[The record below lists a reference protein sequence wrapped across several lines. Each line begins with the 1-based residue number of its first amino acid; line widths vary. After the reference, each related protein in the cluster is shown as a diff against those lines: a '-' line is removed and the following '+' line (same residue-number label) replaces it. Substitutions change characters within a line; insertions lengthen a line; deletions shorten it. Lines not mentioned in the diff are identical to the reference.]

1 VATFS
6 PGGGCPTRLRG
17 ASCRATLC
25 TCASFIFGFFFF
37 TSAHQNALLF
47 QSCPIKKKKNT
58 AGAVYTDTVFL
69 LYIFPPPSLPLPL
82 PSTIPFQ
89 QPFTMH
95 PPREVDGDQPQRRY
109 GKKSDEDDQRG
120 KKGGG
125 NNMGTAIALAF
136 GAGALVFAG
145 ASALYSWC
153 TQDNTQQEKSYYCL
167 HPRDENIAGDTGVA
181 ATSRTSFPVAS
192 SAADGEEKMPA
203 EATPHS
209 GDVRSDEC
217 DVSVSGGA
225 DGGHACV
232 CCLERHQSFMFVQ
245 CRHICLCEPC
255 LIKLGRA
262 YEDHTLRDRF
272 NGPVRMP
279 CPVCRQVGYIV
290 KTFAS

>member
-1 VATFS
+1 
-6 PGGGCPTRLRG
+6 
-17 ASCRATLC
+17 
-25 TCASFIFGFFFF
+25 
-37 TSAHQNALLF
+37 
-47 QSCPIKKKKNT
+47 
-58 AGAVYTDTVFL
+58 
-69 LYIFPPPSLPLPL
+69 
-82 PSTIPFQ
+82 
-89 QPFTMH
+89 MH

-136 GAGALVFAG
+136 SAGALVFAG
-145 ASALYSWC
+145 ASALYSWY
-153 TQDNTQQEKSYYCL
+153 TQDNTQQEKSYYYL
-167 HPRDENIAGDTGVA
+167 PPRDGNISADTGVA
-181 ATSRTSFPVAS
+181 ATFRTSFPVAS

-209 GDVRSDEC
+209 GDVRSDGC
-217 DVSVSGGA
+217 DVSLSGGA